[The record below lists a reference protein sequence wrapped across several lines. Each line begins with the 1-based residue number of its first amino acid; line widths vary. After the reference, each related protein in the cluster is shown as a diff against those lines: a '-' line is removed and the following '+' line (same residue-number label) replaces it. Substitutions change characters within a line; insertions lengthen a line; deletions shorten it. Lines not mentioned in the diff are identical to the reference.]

1 MEELILRV
9 FREEATEEERARLE
23 AWKRESETNRTEF
36 QEVWRALELARTAL
50 EETEKP
56 SPPGTRSIIRKA
68 EDRARDRF
76 RHPERDLPGPSAGD
90 HPLNSGAD
98 NVHEDQ
104 LGAGPRKFFDAHL
117 WKAAAVAALLVPAGI
132 GLGALLGDR
141 ETSTPERVS
150 TQVST
155 GAQERTT
162 LSLGEMSV
170 RLGPMSRL
178 TVQES
183 GEGTEV
189 YLDGRAFFAVESHPT
204 RTFTVRTRQGEAH
217 VLGTRFE
224 VRSEEEEF
232 RVLVVDGRVRVA
244 AAQASALLSPGD
256 LSRSRAGQGLSTSRV
271 ADVYGELDWMG
282 NALVFQGTPLETV
295 LDEIERRYGV
305 PVILQDP
312 ELARV
317 PLTVTFTDQDVEQ
330 VILVVC
336 ETLRVRC
343 SVENDRVRIGMGPT
357 SGSAKADDPIEMI

>member
-1 MEELILRV
+1 M
-9 FREEATEEERARLE
+9 
-23 AWKRESETNRTEF
+23 
-36 QEVWRALELARTAL
+36 
-50 EETEKP
+50 
-56 SPPGTRSIIRKA
+56 
-68 EDRARDRF
+68 
-76 RHPERDLPGPSAGD
+76 
-90 HPLNSGAD
+90 
-98 NVHEDQ
+98 
-104 LGAGPRKFFDAHL
+104 
-117 WKAAAVAALLVPAGI
+117 
-132 GLGALLGDR
+132 
-141 ETSTPERVS
+141 
-150 TQVST
+150 
-155 GAQERTT
+155 
-162 LSLGEMSV
+162 
-170 RLGPMSRL
+170 
-178 TVQES
+178 
-183 GEGTEV
+183 
-189 YLDGRAFFAVESHPT
+189 
-204 RTFTVRTRQGEAH
+204 
-217 VLGTRFE
+217 LGTRFE